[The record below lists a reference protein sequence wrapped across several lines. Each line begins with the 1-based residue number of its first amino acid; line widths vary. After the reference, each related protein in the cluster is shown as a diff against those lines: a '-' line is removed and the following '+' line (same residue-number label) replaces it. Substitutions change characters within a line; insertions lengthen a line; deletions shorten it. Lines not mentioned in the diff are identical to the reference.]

1 MKNIINWLKG
11 RRQSLKEKGWYF
23 LFRNKK
29 NIMEFI
35 ESEEKEKKS
44 LQLEFKNK
52 ELKIIKDKLFEE
64 LKEEFSKTKT
74 YGELKDFN
82 VTSSPRFQC
91 VLISFRFENRRS
103 FEYTLELTFK
113 EEEIKLRTEVREFGY
128 CYPNYLKVQEYK
140 KSLKENKWLQIKKK
154 TFDFLLY
161 NGIDL
166 VVKMRDFFIRKTM
179 YLCNQKGVGN
189 FEKIL
194 GMEDV
199 KSHYYIITPSQFS
212 ILIFCI
218 SKVKKYK
225 IEDLEKEENSHIKT
239 IFNICKMSLI
249 EETDFENFNNI
260 DLVMFNK
267 ENKKMYLEEETENYQ
282 KIDVDKYKALVD
294 YMRMTNYKYNEETKE
309 LIELNYGK

>member
-1 MKNIINWLKG
+1 MKNIINWLKD

-29 NIMEFI
+29 NIMELI

-44 LQLEFKNK
+44 YQLEFKNK

-103 FEYTLELTFK
+103 FEYTLKLTFK
-113 EEEIKLRTEVREFGY
+113 EEKIELRAEVREFGY
-128 CYPNYLKVQEYK
+128 CYPNYLKVEEYK

-154 TFDFLLY
+154 MFDFLLY

-166 VVKMRDFFIRKTM
+166 IVKMRDFLIRKTM
-179 YLCNQKGVGN
+179 YICNGFN
-189 FEKIL
+189 FKFML
-194 GMEDV
+194 LFF
-199 KSHYYIITPSQFS
+199 QF
-212 ILIFCI
+212 
-218 SKVKKYK
+218 
-225 IEDLEKEENSHIKT
+225 
-239 IFNICKMSLI
+239 
-249 EETDFENFNNI
+249 
-260 DLVMFNK
+260 
-267 ENKKMYLEEETENYQ
+267 YL
-282 KIDVDKYKALVD
+282 
-294 YMRMTNYKYNEETKE
+294 
-309 LIELNYGK
+309 

>member
-1 MKNIINWLKG
+1 LKNIINWLKD

-29 NIMEFI
+29 NIMELI

-44 LQLEFKNK
+44 YQLEFKNK

-103 FEYTLELTFK
+103 FEYTLKLTFK
-113 EEEIKLRTEVREFGY
+113 EEKIELRAEVREFGY
-128 CYPNYLKVQEYK
+128 CYPNYLKVEEYK

-154 TFDFLLY
+154 MFDFLLY

-166 VVKMRDFFIRKTM
+166 IVKMRDFLIRKTM
-179 YLCNQKGVGN
+179 YICNKKGVDN
-189 FEKIL
+189 FEKML
-194 GMEDV
+194 GIKDI
-199 KSHYYIITPSQFS
+199 KSHYYITTPSQFS
-212 ILIFCI
+212 LLMFNIL
-218 SKVKKYK
+218 KVKRFK
-225 IEDLEKEENSHIKT
+225 IKDIDKEENKHIKT
-239 IFNICKMSLI
+239 IFNICKMSLV
-249 EETDFENFNNI
+249 EETDFEKFDNI
-260 DLVMFNK
+260 ELAMFNK
-267 ENKKMYLEEETENYQ
+267 ENKKIYLEEETENYQ
-282 KIDVDKYKALVD
+282 KIDVDKYRNLVD
-294 YMRMTNYKYNEETKE
+294 YMRMTDYKYNEETKE

>member
-1 MKNIINWLKG
+1 MKNIINWLKD

-35 ESEEKEKKS
+35 ESEEKEKRS

-103 FEYTLELTFK
+103 FEYTLELNFK
-113 EEEIKLRTEVREFGY
+113 EEEIGLRTEVREFGY
-128 CYPNYLKVQEYK
+128 CYPNYLKVEEYK
-140 KSLKENKWLQIKKK
+140 KNLKENKWLQIKKK

-161 NGIDL
+161 SGINL
-166 VVKMRDFFIRKTM
+166 VVKMRDFFIRKIM
-179 YLCNQKGVGN
+179 YACNKKGIDD

-194 GMEDV
+194 GMKDV
-199 KSHYYIITPSQFS
+199 KSHYYIIRPSQFS
-212 ILIFCI
+212 LLMFNIL
-218 SKVKKYK
+218 K
-225 IEDLEKEENSHIKT
+225 IKRFKIKDLEKEENKHIKT
-239 IFNICKMSLI
+239 IFNICKMSLV
-249 EETDFENFNNI
+249 EETDFEKFDNI
-260 DLVMFNK
+260 DLAMFNK
-267 ENKKMYLEEETENYQ
+267 ENKKIYVEEETERYQ

-294 YMRMTNYKYNEETKE
+294 YMRMTDYKYNEETKE